1 MEDSSIIIKG
11 DNKYAILG
19 MRRAIQNIKLEK
31 PLLHTLAVYFF
42 DDEVKNIDSNFA
54 ILNLSFSPIV
64 IVCSERLHNIL
75 RKLPTTMNKLFISLR
90 DSVESI
96 IESISNYISKFSNVI
111 SIVSLK
117 DYKKWC
123 STCLEISAGELIF
136 IKLFMKGSNLSD
148 ISSITKLSWQRIYAI
163 KKNIKRKTGART
175 DNELYIILNSISLYI
190 SMLNTKIVSTDEL
203 EAWGAYNE

>member
-19 MRRAIQNIKLEK
+19 MRRAIKNIKLEK

-64 IVCSERLHNIL
+64 IVCSERLNNIL

-96 IESISNYISKFSNVI
+96 IESISTYISKFSNVI

-136 IKLFMKGSNLSD
+136 IKHFMKGSNLSD

-203 EAWGAYNE
+203 EAWGG

>member
-19 MRRAIQNIKLEK
+19 MRRAIKNIKLEK

-96 IESISNYISKFSNVI
+96 IESISTYISKFSNVI

-136 IKLFMKGSNLSD
+136 IKHFMKGSNLSD

-203 EAWGAYNE
+203 EAWGG